1 VPTAFRR
8 STTDHWPTRIVKID
22 GQDVPLGG
30 DIILSV
36 EGISMLASEA
46 PKLRDLLAS
55 LPTGKTFT
63 VEILRAGRVLEL
75 TGRAP

>member
-1 VPTAFRR
+1 VPTTFRR
-8 STTDHWPTRIVKID
+8 STTDHWPTRIVRID

-30 DIILSV
+30 DIILTV
-36 EGISMLASEA
+36 
-46 PKLRDLLAS
+46 
-55 LPTGKTFT
+55 T